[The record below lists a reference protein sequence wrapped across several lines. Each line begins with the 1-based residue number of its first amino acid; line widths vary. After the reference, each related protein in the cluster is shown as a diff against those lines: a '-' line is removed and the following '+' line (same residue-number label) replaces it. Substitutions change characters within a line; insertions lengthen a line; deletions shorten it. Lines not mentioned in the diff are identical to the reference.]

1 MYHPQHKSHKIQ
13 SHKIQTTNKTK
24 LLQVH
29 CTTSSTTNLQ
39 HTNMKIKA
47 ASTTANISVASVA
60 LQAEIDEC
68 YQRLISGEIHFV
80 SAATGACG
88 HLGAK
93 EMAVSVPSL
102 L

>member
-1 MYHPQHKSHKIQ
+1 
-13 SHKIQTTNKTK
+13 
-24 LLQVH
+24 
-29 CTTSSTTNLQ
+29 
-39 HTNMKIKA
+39 MKIKA
-47 ASTTANISVASVA
+47 SSTTANISVASVA

-93 EMAVSVPSL
+93 EMAVSGCLLCCFYFIIMYENLHSL
-102 L
+102 FLTLILILIDLALCGSVREGASSNF